1 MKEDNENGR
10 REYMREYM
18 RKRRAEQKRVEV
30 VYSLDEYR
38 RLERKAGAHGRKVA
52 PFIKA
57 CAEAYLTKSYVVPD
71 EERVQELRLA
81 LRRIGTNV
89 NQIARKANR
98 SGLESHDIDHAL
110 TLIYELE
117 DRVGEALR
125 NPSEVSDGH

>member
-1 MKEDNENGR
+1 MKEENHEDAR
-10 REYMREYM
+10 RRYLREYM

-38 RLERKAGAHGRKVA
+38 RLEREARAHGQKVA

-57 CAEAYLTKSYVVPD
+57 CAEAYLEKSYVVPD
-71 EERVQELRLA
+71 EERVHELRLA

-98 SGLESHDIDHAL
+98 SGLGSHDIEQAL
-110 TLIYELE
+110 ALIYELE

-125 NPSEVSDGH
+125 NPTEVEP